1 MAAVVVGA
9 VAVVAAAAAVAV
21 IVGTAATAAGS
32 VVGTAVAGI
41 AVERIAGKN
50 REARF
55 ETWYGDSERPWSS

>member
-32 VVGTAVAGI
+32 VVGTAVAEI
-41 AVERIAGKN
+41 AAERIAGKN
-50 REARF
+50 REGRL